1 MDFHFV
7 RWANVLTMPT
17 NIMILRGGG
26 LGDTL
31 LALQAVHAV
40 RRHFQPCTIEWAGNP
55 AYLPILRLAINQ
67 CRTRSA
73 DGREF
78 AVLRSETSTPEDIR
92 GSFSRDTP
100 YDLLVAWTPGDETFE
115 RNLGTLAKRFIRAE
129 PHPPAQEPPL
139 HTSDYLLATLL
150 PFGVNASN
158 QLPVDMSAVQLTAEH
173 LQQARQELLGLGV
186 SPGKKY
192 YLLHPGSGGVQKCWP
207 ISSFIELAHHLS
219 YEGEVIW
226 SIGPADSKIHD
237 ELQRRGNGT
246 SRNLLDSP
254 PLPIFAAILRQ
265 SAGYV
270 GNDSGVTH
278 LAAACGT
285 STVALF
291 GPTNPAVWGPRG
303 REVVTLRRNA
313 GCQACA
319 KGSASGH
326 ICLPKIGVQEVLEA
340 LLDFRI

>member
-1 MDFHFV
+1 
-7 RWANVLTMPT
+7 MPA

-31 LALQAVHAV
+31 LALQAVHTV
-40 RRHFQPCTIEWAGNP
+40 RRHFQPCAIEWAGNP
-55 AYLPILRLAINQ
+55 AYLPILPLAINLS
-67 CRTRSA
+67 RTRSA

-78 AVLRSETSTPEDIR
+78 AILRSGISTPEEIR

-115 RNLGTLAKRFIRAE
+115 RNLGTLAKRIIRAE

-150 PFGVNASN
+150 PVGVNASN
-158 QLPVDMSAVQLTAEH
+158 RPPVDMSTVQPTKVH

-186 SPGKKY
+186 YPGKKY

-207 ISSFIELAHHLS
+207 ISNFIELARHLS

-226 SIGPADSKIHD
+226 IFGPADSKIHD
-237 ELQRRGNGT
+237 GLQRRGDGT
-246 SRNLLDSP
+246 SLNLLDSP
-254 PLPIFAAILRQ
+254 PLPILAGILRQ

-278 LAAACGT
+278 LAAACGA

-291 GPTNPAVWGPRG
+291 GPTDPAVWGPRG

-326 ICLPKIGVQEVLEA
+326 ICLSEIGVEEVLEA
-340 LLDFRI
+340 LLDFKI